1 MSRSER
7 QLKIIELVKK
17 YDINTQDDLVKRLVS
32 AGFEVTQATVSRD
45 IKDLSLIKTMTD
57 GGRYKYTYVK
67 TDRDTNLLF
76 KLFKETI
83 VSVNS
88 AENIIVIKC
97 IAAGASAIAAMI
109 DKMEINGIVGTLA
122 GDDTVLVIV
131 INVSSVKSVMEKL
144 KQLTD

>member
-17 YDINTQDDLVKRLVS
+17 YEINTQDDLVKRLV
-32 AGFEVTQATVSRD
+32 ATGFEVTQATVSRD
-45 IKDLSLIKTMTD
+45 IKELSLIKTMTD
-57 GGRYKYTYVK
+57 GERYKYTYVK

-131 INVSSVKSVMEKL
+131 TSVSAVKGVLEKL